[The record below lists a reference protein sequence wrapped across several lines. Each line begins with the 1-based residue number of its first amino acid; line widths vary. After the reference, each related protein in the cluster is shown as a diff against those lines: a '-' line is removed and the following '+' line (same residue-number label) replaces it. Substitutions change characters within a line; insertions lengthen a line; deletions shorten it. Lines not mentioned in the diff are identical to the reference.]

1 MLDLSRP
8 AFMDEYEKLEVELK
22 AIYEVKY
29 LLCVYDATSLSPRI
43 VNKKIIAVRQPKKE
57 VATSML
63 TSCSMKISHFSDM
76 RIRHISN

>member
-29 LLCVYDATSLSPRI
+29 LCVYDATSLSPRI
-43 VNKKIIAVRQPKKE
+43 ANKKIIAVRQPKNE

-63 TSCSMKISHFSDM
+63 TSCNMKISHFSDM
-76 RIRHISN
+76 RIDN